1 MHVIYDSKNKA
12 FLRSDVNRNI
22 VCLKTEEGCI
32 KHLERRFGS
41 FDSKRFLISTKKNIQ
56 KSK

>member
-1 MHVIYDSKNKA
+1 MNVIYDSKNKT

-22 VCLKTEEGCI
+22 VCLKTQEGCI

-56 KSK
+56 K